1 MSFGLIG
8 AKLGH
13 SCSPRIHALL
23 GNGDYRL
30 LELDESALGKFFA
43 ARDFRGMNVTI
54 PYKRAVLPLLD
65 QVDERASRIGAVN
78 TVVRGPDGCLIGYNT
93 DFDGFQALCA
103 YAGVE
108 LSGKRVLILGSGGTS
123 QTVRAA
129 AEAAG
134 ASEIRTVSR
143 SGALNYETMYGLR
156 DTEVLVNTTPVG
168 MFPDNDGCP
177 ADPARFPNLA
187 GVLDVV
193 YNPLR
198 TELVARA
205 RALGLP
211 ASGGLPMLVMQAVRA
226 HELFFGCKVE
236 PQTAARVLQ
245 TIADERA
252 DYVLIGMPGCGKTTV
267 GTLLAEQSGRRFF
280 DLDAEIAAR
289 SGRTA
294 AEWIRTRGED
304 AFRAYESEV
313 CASLAAESGAVIAC
327 GGGTVTRSENMRRLC
342 RNGTVIC
349 LTRPLDALA
358 TADRPL
364 SADGVAHL
372 YKARRP
378 LYEAYAD
385 LTVENDGDP
394 AQTAREILARVRNR
408 KEPL

>member
-1 MSFGLIG
+1 MLLPQWHTNTPI
-8 AKLGH
+8 L
-13 SCSPRIHALL
+13 CTLSPPVSSERAHKELL
-23 GNGDYRL
+23 GQIRIQKLRDLVRRKICFTALAHDKLSCRIDELAGLKITGAVALSDY
-30 LELDESALGKFFA
+30 SALFK
-43 ARDFRGMNVTI
+43 N
-54 PYKRAVLPLLD
+54 
-65 QVDERASRIGAVN
+65 
-78 TVVRGPDGCLIGYNT
+78 NT
-93 DFDGFQALCA
+93 DMMLDANKFCVAVVTPGTFDEIDENVHLCYAWLNNDKTLSDEQCRDKSDELGDILAADCGISDIVERSENQAISFTGEDMGGDKAMMTTLL
-103 YAGVE
+103 YV
-108 LSGKRVLILGSGGTS
+108 VIVILGFVFAITTRSTIEQESG
-123 QTVRAA
+123 
-129 AEAAG
+129 
-134 ASEIRTVSR
+134 
-143 SGALNYETMYGLR
+143 
-156 DTEVLVNTTPVG
+156 
-168 MFPDNDGCP
+168 
-177 ADPARFPNLA
+177 
-187 GVLDVV
+187 
-193 YNPLR
+193 
-198 TELVARA
+198 
-205 RALGLP
+205 
-211 ASGGLPMLVMQAVRA
+211 
-226 HELFFGCKVE
+226 
-236 PQTAARVLQ
+236 
-245 TIADERA
+245 
-252 DYVLIGMPGCGKTTV
+252 TV

>member
-43 ARDFRGMNVTI
+43 ARDFRGINVTI

-252 DYVLIGMPGCGKTTV
+252 DYVLIGMPGCGKSTI
-267 GTLLAEQSGRRFF
+267 GALLAGKLGRKLVDADEEITRLAGKPIPKIFAEDGETVFRDWETKALSQLGKQSA
-280 DLDAEIAAR
+280 L
-289 SGRTA
+289 
-294 AEWIRTRGED
+294 
-304 AFRAYESEV
+304 
-313 CASLAAESGAVIAC
+313 VIAT
-327 GGGTVTRSENMRRLC
+327 GGGCVTQMRNYPLLHQ
-342 RNGTVIC
+342 NGTIFW
-349 LTRPLDALA
+349 LKRDISKLPTDGRPLSQASPLDAMFVKRA
-358 TADRPL
+358 PMYAAFADHAV
-364 SADGVAHL
+364 S
-372 YKARRP
+372 
-378 LYEAYAD
+378 
-385 LTVENDGDP
+385 NDG
-394 AQTAREILARVRNR
+394 TAEETVAAILSIME
-408 KEPL
+408 EPI

>member
-1 MSFGLIG
+1 M
-8 AKLGH
+8 
-13 SCSPRIHALL
+13 
-23 GNGDYRL
+23 
-30 LELDESALGKFFA
+30 
-43 ARDFRGMNVTI
+43 
-54 PYKRAVLPLLD
+54 
-65 QVDERASRIGAVN
+65 
-78 TVVRGPDGCLIGYNT
+78 
-93 DFDGFQALCA
+93 
-103 YAGVE
+103 
-108 LSGKRVLILGSGGTS
+108 
-123 QTVRAA
+123 
-129 AEAAG
+129 
-134 ASEIRTVSR
+134 
-143 SGALNYETMYGLR
+143 
-156 DTEVLVNTTPVG
+156 
-168 MFPDNDGCP
+168 
-177 ADPARFPNLA
+177 
-187 GVLDVV
+187 
-193 YNPLR
+193 
-198 TELVARA
+198 
-205 RALGLP
+205 
-211 ASGGLPMLVMQAVRA
+211 
-226 HELFFGCKVE
+226 
-236 PQTAARVLQ
+236 LQ

>member
-43 ARDFRGMNVTI
+43 ARDFRGINVTI

-129 AEAAG
+129 AETAG

-177 ADPARFPNLA
+177 ADPAPVSYTHLT
-187 GVLDVV
+187 L
-193 YNPLR
+193 PTILR
-198 TELVARA
+198 V
-205 RALGLP
+205 
-211 ASGGLPMLVMQAVRA
+211 
-226 HELFFGCKVE
+226 
-236 PQTAARVLQ
+236 
-245 TIADERA
+245 
-252 DYVLIGMPGCGKTTV
+252 
-267 GTLLAEQSGRRFF
+267 
-280 DLDAEIAAR
+280 
-289 SGRTA
+289 
-294 AEWIRTRGED
+294 
-304 AFRAYESEV
+304 
-313 CASLAAESGAVIAC
+313 
-327 GGGTVTRSENMRRLC
+327 
-342 RNGTVIC
+342 
-349 LTRPLDALA
+349 
-358 TADRPL
+358 
-364 SADGVAHL
+364 
-372 YKARRP
+372 
-378 LYEAYAD
+378 
-385 LTVENDGDP
+385 
-394 AQTAREILARVRNR
+394 
-408 KEPL
+408 